1 MARIYYIEKQDETAE
16 TSSRLEAIRIAAEWK
31 KRGYDVETVV
41 VDTTESLVETQAEES
56 TSASRRDP
64 MNPRPRRSVMAASS

>member
-1 MARIYYIEKQDETAE
+1 MDRIYYIEKQDETAE

-41 VDTTESLVETQAEES
+41 VDTTESLVETQAEDS
-56 TSASRRDP
+56 SREIP
-64 MNPRPRRSVMAASS
+64 